1 MSSLTASKRR
11 QNASTKG
18 RKPMSI
24 SAISS
29 ATDNSSVQSLQQ
41 EIQQDLKQLQSALKS
56 NDLSGAQSAFSALEK
71 LLPGNSTASGSSA
84 SGAAASDSTA
94 TTFKDDIDAIGK
106 ALSSGDL
113 TGAQQA
119 FSNLQSLGQPP
130 APPSYSSTNSNSSA
144 DPITNDFNNLSS
156 ALQSGDLKGAQ
167 AAFRQ
172 LQSDLSS
179 GDSTA
184 STGQA
189 EYGHHH
195 YGATGTAGAEQSSTQ
210 AATSTFSLVA

>member
-1 MSSLTASKRR
+1 
-11 QNASTKG
+11 
-18 RKPMSI
+18 MSI

-29 ATDNSSVQSLQQ
+29 STIDSSSFQNLQK

-71 LLPGNSTASGSSA
+71 LLPGNSTASSSSA
-84 SGAAASDSTA
+84 SGASASDSTA
-94 TTFKDDIDAIGK
+94 TTAKNDIDAIGK

-119 FSNLQSLGQPP
+119 FSNLQSLGRPP
-130 APPSYSSTNSNSSA
+130 APPPSYSSTNGNSSA

-156 ALQSGDLKGAQ
+156 ALQSGDLKSAQ
-167 AAFRQ
+167 AAFKQ

-179 GDSTA
+179 GDSTDLTA
-184 STGQA
+184 ETG
-189 EYGHHH
+189 YGYHH
-195 YGATGTAGAEQSSTQ
+195 YGTNSTAGAEQSSTQ
-210 AATSTFSLVA
+210 AATSTFNLVA

>member
-1 MSSLTASKRR
+1 
-11 QNASTKG
+11 
-18 RKPMSI
+18 MSI
-24 SAISS
+24 SGISS
-29 ATDNSSVQSLQQ
+29 TGTTGFQGLQK
-41 EIQQDLKQLQSALKS
+41 EIQQDFSNVQSALKS
-56 NDLSGAQSAFSALEK
+56 NNLAGAKSAFSALEQ

-84 SGAAASDSTA
+84 SGESASDSTA
-94 TTFKDDIDAIGK
+94 TTVKNDFDAIGK

-113 TGAQQA
+113 TSAQQA

-130 APPSYSSTNSNSSA
+130 APPSDSSTNGNSST
-144 DPITNDFNNLSS
+144 DPISNDINNLSS

-167 AAFRQ
+167 AAFKQ

-179 GDSTA
+179 SDSTD

-189 EYGHHH
+189 GYGHHH
-195 YGATGTAGAEQSSTQ
+195 HGTTGTAGAEQSSTQ

>member
-1 MSSLTASKRR
+1 
-11 QNASTKG
+11 
-18 RKPMSI
+18 MSI

-29 ATDNSSVQSLQQ
+29 STTDSSLLQSLQKQ
-41 EIQQDLKQLQSALKS
+41 IQQDLKQLQSALKS

-84 SGAAASDSTA
+84 SGASASDSTA
-94 TTFKDDIDAIGK
+94 LTAKNDIDAIGK

-119 FSNLQSLGQPP
+119 FSNLQSLGQPS
-130 APPSYSSTNSNSSA
+130 APSGYGSTNGNSSA

-156 ALQSGDLKGAQ
+156 ALQSGDLKSAQ
-167 AAFRQ
+167 AAFKQ

-179 GDSTA
+179 GDSTDVTA
-184 STGQA
+184 QTG
-189 EYGHHH
+189 YGGH
-195 YGATGTAGAEQSSTQ
+195 YGVNSTAGADQSSTQ
-210 AATSTFSLVA
+210 AATSTFNLVA